1 MDRNHP
7 TMIVGQIYDAAFDA
21 EIWPELLEIF
31 SEFCGVE
38 SAAMVTTDPHVN
50 FSSVVAP
57 RADPSVIADYGAYWW
72 EFDPTRL
79 ATDHAPVGQITSLD
93 NTGRDEF
100 YASGFYNDFWRHS
113 GLGSEQLAANLL
125 SDNKG
130 AFVSLA
136 LHPSRHHDQV
146 DDEIL
151 QRFAFLVPHLIRAAG
166 ISGKVR
172 RLELEKS
179 ILDCRRNPDHAGTII
194 VNARGQLL
202 YADEAAD
209 KLLASRSGVDIVA
222 QRIRLATDRDN
233 VRLYEAIT
241 ACLETR
247 PDTPAGQRIHPKG
260 NSSCP
265 SLTID
270 VLPFRGTTTHIG
282 APCTAVMLLI
292 EQPDQGRNEQI
303 ARLRSRF
310 GFTPA
315 EAKLALEMLRGDG
328 RAAAAAR
335 CGISINTARTQ
346 LTQIF
351 QKANVK
357 RQAELIKVLMDNG
370 AKS

>member
-1 MDRNHP
+1 MGRKDPN
-7 TMIVGQIYDAAFDA
+7 MIVGQIYDAAFDA
-21 EIWPELLEIF
+21 EIWPDLLNIF
-31 SEFCGVE
+31 ADFCGVE

-50 FSSVVAP
+50 YSSVVAP
-57 RADPSVIADYGAYWW
+57 RADPAVISDYGACWW

-79 ATDHAPVGQITSLD
+79 ATDDAPVGQITSLD
-93 NTGRDEF
+93 NTGRDKF
-100 YASGFYNDFWRHS
+100 YASAFYNDFWRHS

-136 LHPSRHHDQV
+136 LHPSQHYDQV
-146 DDEIL
+146 DDGIR

-166 ISGKVR
+166 ISRKVR

-179 ILDCRRNPDHAGTII
+179 ILDCRRNPHHAGTII
-194 VNARGQLL
+194 VDARGQLL
-202 YADEAAD
+202 YADEAAE
-209 KLLASRSGVDIVA
+209 KLFASRSGVGIVGEG
-222 QRIRLATDRDN
+222 IRLATDRDDA
-233 VRLYEAIT
+233 RLSAAIT
-241 ACLETR
+241 ACVDTR
-247 PDTPAGQRIHPKG
+247 PDTPAGQRIHQKG
-260 NSSCP
+260 NSSRP

-270 VLPFRGTTTHIG
+270 VLPFRGTTTPIG

-292 EQPDQGRNEQI
+292 EQSDSARNEQI
-303 ARLRSRF
+303 ARLRRRF

-315 EAKLALEMLRGDG
+315 EAKLALEMLKGDG
-328 RAAAAAR
+328 RAAAAER

-357 RQAELIKVLMDNG
+357 RQAELIKVLMDDG
-370 AKS
+370 AKL